1 MSESIK
7 EKGFIDEVTA
17 KLTSA
22 NLTKMDESFE
32 CYLVLVLK

>member
-1 MSESIK
+1 MSESIE
-7 EKGFIDEVTA
+7 EKCFIDEVTV

-22 NLTKMDESFE
+22 NLTKMDE